1 MNTAENVPTLQQR
14 SLWVWVPVGLL
25 AASTLGVGSLAMIAV
40 RDPNFS
46 LEPNYYEK
54 ALHWDRTQAQAADN
68 ERLRYRIELVSAI
81 AVDARGVG
89 TLRVRIS
96 DESGRDVDQATVR
109 ATAFANAFAAEQT
122 VLEFQR
128 TEPGLYSAE
137 LTARHLG
144 LWEFRL
150 LVVQGGDRVTSTL
163 RSDVLRGAG

>member
-1 MNTAENVPTLQQR
+1 MNSAENVHKG
-14 SLWVWVPVGLL
+14 SHWVWVPVGLL

-46 LEPNYYEK
+46 LEPNYYDK

-68 ERLRYRIELVSAI
+68 QRLSYRVELAPVI
-81 AVDARGVG
+81 AVDARGIAA
-89 TLRVRIS
+89 LRVRIT
-96 DESGRDVDQATVR
+96 DANGRNVNQATVH

-122 VLEFQR
+122 TLEFEQ
-128 TEPGLYSAE
+128 TEPGLYTAQ

-150 LVVQGGDRVTSTL
+150 LVIQGGDRVTSTL
-163 RSDVLRGAG
+163 RSDVLRSAG